1 MWDAGP
7 AGAGGAPATPGA
19 GSNEA
24 LQAARRSMWD
34 QGAGGPRPVHPIISN
49 AAQPMGAKP
58 SSSPVLMGPQ
68 GPLTGNIKHG
78 TVKSYSV
85 VKGFGFIL
93 CEEVPQDIYFGRD
106 SLQADLRT
114 SDVAGTQVS
123 FELYRAPDGK
133 PQGRNLRP
141 TGNAPPTAAQ
151 AAAAEG
157 HPPAGSGAY
166 VRPPSMLAAPPQG
179 PFRPMGM
186 GMGMMGQGGMAG
198 GCWPGKG
205 MGMPTMGMGG
215 PMAMGMGCGGCFP
228 GKGAIN
234 PAFLGK
240 PGFPMPLGGPGG
252 LHAGF
257 PGRPGFPIIQTGMM
271 PGGMRA
277 PYMVR
282 PGDPM
287 GGGMMGGMMGGL
299 RPGLVPGQMP
309 FGMRPGMQMG
319 DKKRDWSPHAGSRAI
334 KASLLAGGT
343 VPADAEKKRE
353 GDEASRSKSKSSKR
367 SSSSSSSRS
376 RKRKKKR
383 RKKKRSRSTS
393 SSSSSGGKK
402 AKKQKKEK
410 EGDEDGEKDEDGED
424 KAAEDPGIAK
434 AKLEALEKLRSMQS
448 VEPKEERS
456 KQFRALLREWHPDK
470 NPDKSE
476 IATAVF
482 QFLQKGKSL
491 LNLK

>member
-1 MWDAGP
+1 
-7 AGAGGAPATPGA
+7 
-19 GSNEA
+19 
-24 LQAARRSMWD
+24 MWD
-34 QGAGGPRPVHPIISN
+34 QGAGAGGPRPVNPVISN
-49 AAQPMGAKP
+49 AGQ
-58 SSSPVLMGPQ
+58 SSSTRPNSAPVLMGPQ
-68 GPLTGNIKHG
+68 GPLTGNIKSG

-93 CEEVPQDIYFGRD
+93 CDDVPQDIYFGRD

-151 AAAAEG
+151 AAAAST
-157 HPPAGSGAY
+157 PAAGSGAY
-166 VRPPSMLAAPPQG
+166 VRPPSMAAPPQG
-179 PFRPMGM
+179 PFRPMGVGM
-186 GMGMMGQGGMAG
+186 GMGMGMGQGGMAG
-198 GCWPGKG
+198 GCWPG
-205 MGMPTMGMGG
+205 MARPNMGMGG
-215 PMAMGMGCGGCFP
+215 PMAMGMGMGCGGCFP

-257 PGRPGFPIIQTGMM
+257 PGRPGFPSIQTGMM
-271 PGGMRA
+271 PNGLRA
-277 PYMVR
+277 PNMVN
-282 PGDPM
+282 P
-287 GGGMMGGMMGGL
+287 MMGGL
-299 RPGLVPGQMP
+299 RPGMNP
-309 FGMRPGMQMG
+309 G

-343 VPADAEKKRE
+343 VPAEAEKDKKSERSKS
-353 GDEASRSKSKSSKR
+353 SRSRSKSSKR

-376 RKRKKKR
+376 RKKKKKKKKKR
-383 RKKKRSRSTS
+383 KRSTS

-410 EGDEDGEKDEDGED
+410 EGDEEGEKDEDGED

-470 NPDKSE
+470 NPDKLE
-476 IATAVF
+476 VATAVF
-482 QFLQKGKSL
+482 QFLQKGKGL
-491 LNLK
+491 LNLSG